1 VTTDVIGRRRAVE
14 QRLARARTLAQS
26 LDEAT
31 ADLAATAGQP
41 LDVLDP
47 DGSLRTALTALAG
60 AAALRPHFDVIV
72 ALPGAS
78 FALRVQHINEEI
90 EIEVLQRDGPDEE
103 PEPAAEPAP
112 EPAAEPEVPSPRAEE
127 KPVDRNRSV
136 ERPQRTA
143 PDAEPAHVASDLA
156 AMLWQNVAGPDS

>member
-78 FALRVQHINEEI
+78 FALRVQHVNDEI

-103 PEPAAEPAP
+103 PEPPAVEPQL
-112 EPAAEPEVPSPRAEE
+112 PSPRPEE

-136 ERPQRTA
+136 ERPDPA
-143 PDAEPAHVASDLA
+143 SPDSTPGHVASDLA

>member
-1 VTTDVIGRRRAVE
+1 MTTDVIGRRRAVE

-31 ADLAATAGQP
+31 AELAATAGQP

-78 FALRVQHINEEI
+78 FALRVQHVNDEI

-103 PEPAAEPAP
+103 PEPVAEPP
-112 EPAAEPEVPSPRAEE
+112 VPAARTE

-136 ERPQRTA
+136 ERPGPDSPDSA
-143 PDAEPAHVASDLA
+143 PGHVASDLA